1 MQLGRIYK
9 LQLRKIKM
17 SQLQLQSHKIVQLIT
32 FSSLIKKHTRTLDEM
47 EKH

>member
-32 FSSLIKKHTRTLDEM
+32 FSSLIKKTLASYK
-47 EKH
+47 KH